1 MLLLKRFYRW
11 VSLGIFIKK
20 ATERSQIPL
29 PRLGEV
35 ALTAFSIKAGD
46 YNLEGVTQP
55 SHFR

>member
-1 MLLLKRFYRW
+1 MGFARYFHQK
-11 VSLGIFIKK
+11 SHGEK
-20 ATERSQIPL
+20 SNSL

-35 ALTAFSIKAGD
+35 ALTAFSIKADD